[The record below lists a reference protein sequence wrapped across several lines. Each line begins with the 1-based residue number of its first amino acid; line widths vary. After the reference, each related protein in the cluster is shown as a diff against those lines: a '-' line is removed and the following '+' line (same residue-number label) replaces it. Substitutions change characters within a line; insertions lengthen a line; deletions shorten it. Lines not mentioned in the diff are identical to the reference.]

1 MRKTEIKQAREVP
14 LDALCLSI
22 AQLYKRDPSL
32 LDGARIAQL
41 THRLIA
47 AESQPGGPYYGPHGT
62 LDLPTNLAIGYLFK
76 LFDKPL
82 PNVATF
88 IDAHRPNTSHPPAVA
103 RLFHKYDTA
112 LTHPSKKPSAN
123 APHRLIFTGAKKQ
136 LSSLHQPEKSLATA
150 FLRKIQQS
158 DTNQEIA
165 LLPTFF
171 ANSLITPLDSPPLQQ
186 LGEANVFCW
195 VAYSIYDDILDDEPA
210 AQYLPIANIAM
221 RLSIQKY
228 QALLPSTHPLQ
239 QTILTTFTAM
249 DHANAW
255 EVINC
260 RFKRVGESIIISAL
274 PTYGRNTFLA
284 QRSVGH
290 ILGPLVL
297 STLAQLP
304 NSAIHNIEKGLH
316 HFLTARQLSDDLHDW
331 KDDFHAG
338 HACSVVTFILNHL
351 HIQPD
356 TYEFAPLLL
365 RMQHDFWDHSME
377 AINSSIRRHLRL
389 SRSYLL
395 KDGYIKNDG
404 ELFALLSRLEDATVK
419 STGEHKRYQDFLASY

>member
-1 MRKTEIKQAREVP
+1 MKKAEIKQAREVP

-22 AQLYKRDPSL
+22 AQLYKRNSSL
-32 LDGARIAQL
+32 LDGARMAQL

-47 AESQPGGPYYGPHGT
+47 SESQPGGPYYGPRGT
-62 LDLPTNLAIGYLFK
+62 LDLPTNLAIGYLFS
-76 LFDKPL
+76 LFNKPL
-82 PNVATF
+82 PNVASF
-88 IDAHRPNTSHPPAVA
+88 IAAHRTQTSHSPSIIK
-103 RLFHKYDTA
+103 LLQKYDAA
-112 LTHPSKKPSAN
+112 LTHSSKKPSTTTS
-123 APHRLIFTGAKKQ
+123 HRLIFTGAKKQ
-136 LSSLHQPEKSLATA
+136 LSSLRQPEKSLATA

-171 ANSLITPLDSPPLQQ
+171 ANSLITPLTSPPLQQ

-210 AQYLPIANIAM
+210 AEYLPIANIAM
-221 RLSIQKY
+221 RLAIQKY
-228 QALLPSTHPLQ
+228 QTLFPSTHLLQ
-239 QTILTTFTAM
+239 QTILATFTAM

-260 RFKRVGESIIISAL
+260 RFKRVGESIVISSL
-274 PTYGRNTFLA
+274 PSYGRNTFLA

-290 ILGPLVL
+290 ILGPLVI

-304 NSAIHNIEKGLH
+304 SSAIHNIEKGLH
-316 HFLTARQLSDDLHDW
+316 HFLAARQLSDDIHDW
-331 KDDFHAG
+331 KDDLHAG

-351 HIQPD
+351 DIQPD
-356 TYEFAPLLL
+356 TYELAPLLL
-365 RMQHDFWDHSME
+365 KMQHDFWDHSME
-377 AINSSIRRHLRL
+377 AINSSIHRHLRL

-395 KDGYIKNDG
+395 KDGYIRDDG

-419 STGEHKRYQDFLASY
+419 STSEHKRYQEFLASY